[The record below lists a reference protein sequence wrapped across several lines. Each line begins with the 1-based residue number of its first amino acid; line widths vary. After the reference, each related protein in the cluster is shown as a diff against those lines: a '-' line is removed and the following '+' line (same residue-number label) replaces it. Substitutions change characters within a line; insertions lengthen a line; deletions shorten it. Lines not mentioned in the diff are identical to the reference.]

1 MRVAIYARMSTDKEP
16 EGCSLSREGK
26 RMRYRYEQR
35 KGLATCRSNV
45 LCFAMLM
52 LLTPLSLPASAADRL
67 ILEATPSVRV
77 VSSSK
82 TTHFRQLTKDER
94 EAAKVRIEIRGGK
107 LVWVTREER
116 ELIYSAGGIMH
127 HFIEPGGGGYVTV
140 MDQSIDGTEVLFFE
154 HVRQGL
160 TTITYWGEV
169 SAFRPPKLKL
179 EYRYSI
185 QKEYE

>member
-1 MRVAIYARMSTDKEP
+1 MSYQDELKEKAAQNP
-16 EGCSLSREGK
+16 CWL
-26 RMRYRYEQR
+26 YEYVNDHWWR
-35 KGLATCRSNV
+35 IGFVGVGLKM

-52 LLTPLSLPASAADRL
+52 LLSPLSIPASAADRL

-82 TTHFRQLTKDER
+82 TTHFRQVTKDER

-107 LVWVTREER
+107 LILVTREER